1 MATVHGSITRF
12 QKRARIHKERERERP
27 IRKRKE
33 RIQGSFSRFSGYPGS
48 RRGPNPTTFYS
59 KRTVSSSHDSRGVTN
74 PRFCA
79 KIGVEDKE
87 GRASWSAETRC
98 ETPFKNSRN
107 ARAHPH
113 TQTGDRRNLH
123 KWRVQF
129 RTRGSNTKDLSAG
142 QPNSFG
148 IWPLKRSAIQN
159 FNPLTRNG
167 RTSASDFSTAA
178 AIYRRNF

>member
-107 ARAHPH
+107 ARARTH
-113 TQTGDRRNLH
+113 TRKQGTEETSTSGGCS
-123 KWRVQF
+123 F
-129 RTRGSNTKDLSAG
+129 SRGSNTKDLSAG

>member
-12 QKRARIHKERERERP
+12 QKRARIHKERERERERP

-87 GRASWSAETRC
+87 GRASWSAETWC

-113 TQTGDRRNLH
+113 TRASPPTQTGDRRNLH

-129 RTRGSNTKDLSAG
+129 LARIEHEGFIG
-142 QPNSFG
+142 G
-148 IWPLKRSAIQN
+148 
-159 FNPLTRNG
+159 
-167 RTSASDFSTAA
+167 AA
-178 AIYRRNF
+178 EFFWNLAVEKIGYPEF